1 MLRPLAALALVA
13 APAVALAQD
22 GPSFDCARAET
33 GAEKLV
39 CADTALAAL
48 DRRVAARFAA
58 ALDVARGLDAGAAE
72 AEATLRAYQRGWIG
86 GRDECWKAA
95 DERACVEDAYLRR
108 EAELVAEWMLDAPTA
123 TTFWT
128 CGGSP
133 ANEVVT
139 MFFDTPLPAVRF
151 ERGDSIDTGTLS
163 PTGSG
168 ARYDGSFGRYIWI
181 KGDQADYRDPDPDGQ
196 TYACVAQG

>member
-1 MLRPLAALALVA
+1 MRRALATLVLLA
-13 APAVALAQD
+13 APAAALAQD

-33 GAEKLV
+33 GAEQLV
-39 CADTALAAL
+39 CADSALATL

-58 ALDVARGLDAGAAE
+58 ALDVVRGLDAGAAE

-95 DERACVEDAYLRR
+95 DERTCVEDAYLRR
-108 EAELVAEWMLDAPTA
+108 EAGLVAEWMLEAPVA

-128 CGGSP
+128 CGGNP

-168 ARYDGSFGRYIWI
+168 ARYEGSFGRYIWI
-181 KGDQADYRDPDPDGQ
+181 KGDQATYRDPDPDGR
-196 TYACVAQG
+196 TYTCVAQG